1 MWEFLGESDQ
11 PFRVVVAVL
20 APRSG
25 GLEVFGLAEDGS
37 VWQNVTTTPAADDW
51 TGWSLFGRRPD
62 PGRLFP
68 GRSNPGL
75 VSLGVNMAYD
85 GRLRVIGAASDGSA
99 WMNGQT
105 WGWDPR
111 GWGGWLRFGAIANWR
126 RRFSVIPDGW
136 TRFGVVSDGL
146 REVVVGSD
154 EHSLVNLVFG
164 VGVDD
169 TVWINILDHPGHPEQ
184 WRGWQEFGDTGL
196 HLSSLVIGR
205 PDDLTTEAIGIRSD
219 DNTVWRNSARVWELD
234 QWTGW
239 QPFGTPG
246 DQFRAVISLRTGIW
260 DGSESDVF
268 ALALDDTIWRRAP
281 GANAWVRFGDPDD
294 RLRTITPIW
303 NRNGIAL
310 GVAGTGPDY
319 STWHAALLPSGQW
332 GPLEPFGWPSDGLQ
346 ELEFAVDTN
355 LRMHAFGVAA
365 DGTVWHKSQ
374 TTPGT
379 WPPP

>member
-1 MWEFLGESDQ
+1 MDE
-11 PFRVVVAVL
+11 R
-20 APRSG
+20 
-25 GLEVFGLAEDGS
+25 
-37 VWQNVTTTPAADDW
+37 AD
-51 TGWSLFGRRPD
+51 L
-62 PGRLFP
+62 
-68 GRSNPGL
+68 
-75 VSLGVNMAYD
+75 
-85 GRLRVIGAASDGSA
+85 
-99 WMNGQT
+99 
-105 WGWDPR
+105 GWDPR

-126 RRFSVIPDGW
+126 RRLSVVPDGW

-154 EHSLVNLVFG
+154 EHSLVNRVFG
-164 VGVDD
+164 LGVDD
-169 TVWINILDHPGHPEQ
+169 TVWIKILDHPGHPEQ

-239 QPFGTPG
+239 QPFGAPG
-246 DQFRAVISLRTGIW
+246 DQFRAVTSLRTGIW

-281 GANAWVRFGDPDD
+281 SANAWVRFGAPHD

-303 NRNGIAL
+303 GMNGIAL